1 MAYGKKPKDDNEN
14 KGRGRRGPKPI
25 KGARK
30 AARKQKREEKK
41 TKKKF
46 QKAVDR
52 LAGPKRASSKTISR
66 EGVILPKPTVPR
78 KIERRFEKQFKKSNK
93 QQYKIADKKFKKM
106 LKDQE
111 SDPRMEMMK
120 EFIKSAPM
128 KEPTKKQESWHDY
141 PKPPNPK
148 LVKITPKKQPKSKP
162 ANPALKAPGM
172 KAQQSSN
179 SYQPSERDRMHAT
192 DFGKRSINKNPS
204 MKVIGKELAA
214 GAKVAAD
221 KIKQEKGMSTTDKG
235 IMSRYGGAEA
245 ASVTRRKAGGMV
257 KPPRRQAKRK

>member
-1 MAYGKKPKDDNEN
+1 MAYGKKSKDDNEN
-14 KGRGRRGPKPI
+14 KGRGRRGPKPM

-30 AARKQKREEKK
+30 EARKQKRDEKK

-52 LAGPKRASSKTISR
+52 MNKQQSSTPSR
-66 EGVILPKPTVPR
+66 EGVILPKRAVPR
-78 KIERRFEKQFKKSNK
+78 KVERRFERQFKKNTK
-93 QQYKIADKKFKKM
+93 QQYKRDDKEFKNMIKE
-106 LKDQE
+106 QE
-111 SDPRMEMMK
+111 SDPRIQMMK

-128 KEPTKKQESWHDY
+128 KQ
-141 PKPPNPK
+141 PP
-148 LVKITPKKQPKSKP
+148 VQSK
-162 ANPALKAPGM
+162 PALKAPGM
-172 KAQQSSN
+172 KAQQSSS

-192 DFGKRSINKNPS
+192 DFGKRSVNKNPS

-214 GAKVAAD
+214 GAKMASD
-221 KIKQEKGMSTTDKG
+221 KIKKEKGMSTTDKG